1 LEGLRFDVVIGLY
14 TIAMNFMEVMQD
26 LLTIQLEHQES
37 QSQSLA
43 MLYGSTPQLSMITSS
58 PMSDIETDNSGTST
72 PKSIPSIQP
81 LGHDWGHSGRASIV
95 RNKSCNKQ
103 PGK

>member
-14 TIAMNFMEVMQD
+14 TIAMNFM
-26 LLTIQLEHQES
+26 EHQES

-95 RNKSCNKQ
+95 RNKSCNK
-103 PGK
+103 